1 MGLEYPITLIFTEKK
16 NAVNNPLLGIMC
28 MTLCVFWVLQNRI
41 ILTQYNIGQFHL
53 SHYTQGFKD
62 IARCICLIVICFF
75 IKLKSF

>member
-16 NAVNNPLLGIMC
+16 NVVNNPLLGIMC

-62 IARCICLIVICFF
+62 IARCILVCDDLV
-75 IKLKSF
+75 